1 MSDSNNNIILL
12 YNDVKKP
19 IKIPETFSDLE
30 ITFLRE
36 FNIEKNGKIFIY
48 SYIDEDEEN
57 VLIDNEYNF
66 IQAIKIIKKKSE
78 PIIEVQEDR
87 GPKLEMPNENE
98 YKNSKEEN
106 KGSQGNDDIDL
117 DPSVSLSIKK
127 ESSEKIEKENKSLD
141 PLTSGTVFTKQKKN
155 EDDKENKD
163 LDPLTSG
170 TIFTK
175 PKKEQDV
182 IIEDND

>member
-36 FNIEKNGKIFIY
+36 FNIEKNGKIFIF
-48 SYIDEDEEN
+48 SYNDEDDEN
-57 VLIDNEYNF
+57 VFIDKEYNF
-66 IQAIKIIKKKSE
+66 YQAIETIKKKSE

-87 GPKLEMPNENE
+87 GSKLEMPNKNE

-127 ESSEKIEKENKSLD
+127 ESSEKIEE
-141 PLTSGTVFTKQKKN
+141 
-155 EDDKENKD
+155 ENKD

-170 TIFTK
+170 IVFTK
-175 PKKEQDV
+175 LKKKRM
-182 IIEDND
+182 IKKIKI